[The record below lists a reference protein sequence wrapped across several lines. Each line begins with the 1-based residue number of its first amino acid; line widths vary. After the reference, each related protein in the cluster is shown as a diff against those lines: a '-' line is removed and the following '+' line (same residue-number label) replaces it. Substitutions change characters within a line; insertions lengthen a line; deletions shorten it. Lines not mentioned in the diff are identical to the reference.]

1 MTTGLITG
9 DTSIKVTAAGI
20 GTPFLTRLLNTGM
33 DAQSHTGRKNPAMTA
48 NSWPARIFSGNFL

>member
-20 GTPFLTRLLNTGM
+20 GTPFLTRPLNTGM
-33 DAQSHTGRKNPAMTA
+33 DAQSHTGKQKPASTA
-48 NSWPARIFSGNFL
+48 KSWPDRIFLGNLL